1 MRRPSASTL
10 FEIAGL
16 APVATVDDI
25 EARWLEVVQAAD
37 GQLAAIGAEMRN
49 AFSVLRVPQNVELY
63 RDLLKS
69 AREETNIPIRNG
81 EADTFVRFC
90 ALCLITPFQHP
101 QQRELF
107 AVCLP
112 GQAVPKWVRYDPR
125 TMAHLRMRWG
135 QRLEQWIQVYLL
147 GGVFRNR
154 SAGQRLAIGLAYV
167 VILGA
172 AAAGGRSLVLAL
184 APLAGSIGPQPT
196 TRNVVEGGEA
206 AKPGPTTQEVVTTC
220 EDVRAK
226 LRRLDEQLANVAREF
241 ELVAGTSLADAASN
255 KSRRSDAVELA
266 IARHASVKE
275 AWSGILT
282 DRIDAGELEERRGA
296 LEAIE
301 KRLADNELRKTDSAA
316 VAALESWTSAML
328 ERTRRQRSNID
339 HIRVMLEADRFERP
353 LDTPDRSKP

>member
-1 MRRPSASTL
+1 MQRPSPSTL
-10 FEIAGL
+10 FEVAGL
-16 APVATVDDI
+16 APIATVEQV
-25 EARWLEVVQAAD
+25 EARWLDVVEAAD
-37 GQLAAIGAEMRN
+37 GELAAISAEVRS

-69 AREETNIPIRNG
+69 AREETNIPIRDG

-112 GQAVPKWVRYDPR
+112 GQTVPPWVRYDPR
-125 TMAHLRMRWG
+125 TMSHLRMRWG
-135 QRLEQWIQVYLL
+135 QRLEQWIQRYLL

-154 SAGQRLAIGLAYV
+154 STGQRLALGLAYV
-167 VILGA
+167 AVLGV

-184 APLAGSIGPQPT
+184 APLAGSVGPQPT
-196 TRNVVEGGEA
+196 SRNAVDGGGF
-206 AKPGPTTQEVVTTC
+206 AKPEPTAQELATTC
-220 EDVRAK
+220 ESVRAA
-226 LRRLDEQLANVAREF
+226 LRRVEEQVTIVAREF
-241 ELVAGTSLADAASN
+241 EQVATVTLADAASK
-255 KSRRSDAVELA
+255 KSSRSDAVELA
-266 IARHASVKE
+266 IAHHASVKE
-275 AWSGILT
+275 AWSAILA
-282 DRIDAGELEERRGA
+282 DRIDGSELEERCGA

-301 KRLADNELRKTDSAA
+301 KRLTDTELRKTDSAA
-316 VAALESWTSAML
+316 VAELETWTKAAL